1 MLSSQL
7 NHFLLFW
14 LVSHLFLLRPPWST
28 NTRGDKPKG
37 FKMFISV
44 FSIQCY
50 LREARNWAPAPV
62 MCTTSVSPSFAVSRH
77 SRLQPFDD
85 RNSERQ
91 VAAYRAV
98 ETSKAK
104 NCEFKRSLVKCMLLL
119 HFMIVLFS
127 KESVFRQ
134 KNRSNVQL
142 LGAWRSPAVTARR
155 STRQHRISVLK
166 KNHPVLTGSK

>member
-1 MLSSQL
+1 
-7 NHFLLFW
+7 
-14 LVSHLFLLRPPWST
+14 
-28 NTRGDKPKG
+28 
-37 FKMFISV
+37 
-44 FSIQCY
+44 
-50 LREARNWAPAPV
+50 

-166 KNHPVLTGSK
+166 EKSPSFNRIKINDSEQLSSWPCCFSRPCSLRL